1 MKGVLQG
8 MHRRKEED
16 LLLDVLKSLDHSS
29 VRVKSVYDA
38 GERVG
43 RDSYDT
49 PQTWVRVISSACL
62 VLASY

>member
-8 MHRRKEED
+8 MYRRKEED
-16 LLLDVLKSLDHSS
+16 LLLDVLKSLDHPSI
-29 VRVKSVYDA
+29 RVKSVYDT

-49 PQTWVRVISSACL
+49 PDTWVRVIST
-62 VLASY
+62 